1 MRRLIS
7 FIRFESLEVS
17 LLITYTTAI
26 LSEWSTID
34 VFVSNKPQISTARII
49 GKNSRT
55 EMWYSSQLVSKEP
68 KNHLVPNTQPKPTL
82 LASVNKCRVFEVN
95 ESRWEKGFAIK
106 MFNKKGPGGQISTS
120 ILIKVAVMMRFLD
133 ASGKVNDSS

>member
-26 LSEWSTID
+26 LTEWSTID
-34 VFVSNKPQISTARII
+34 VFVSNELQISTARII

-82 LASVNKCRVFEVN
+82 LASVNKCRGFEVN
-95 ESRWEKGFAIK
+95 DSPDGKKALPLKCSIKRNQAARSARASLSR
-106 MFNKKGPGGQISTS
+106 
-120 ILIKVAVMMRFLD
+120 LR
-133 ASGKVNDSS
+133 